1 VSSANITYR
10 SENAGSFL
18 EDGQAV
24 PNGHPRTIG
33 TNGRGTGSLKGTV
46 NGATVTSANYDFYF
60 VTTDRFILITGD
72 NSVVLSGVAE
82 RQCSDCQF

>member
-1 VSSANITYR
+1 MGKR
-10 SENAGSFL
+10 SRMPIR
-18 EDGQAV
+18 GQLAQ
-24 PNGHPRTIG
+24 
-33 TNGRGTGSLKGTV
+33 NGRGTGSLKGTV
-46 NGATVTSANYDFYF
+46 NGATVTSVNYDFYYF